1 MTRSL
6 FLATVFAAAV
16 SLFSGIALL
25 HADPAPM
32 AAVPDASKEKKPVY
46 ITVEQINVDG
56 ILPPPVADG
65 SDRQKAELAELHHIQ
80 DTRTPAQLD
89 QAIADDKQEDIF
101 VFASVLGAGFE
112 ASKLPATAELGK
124 QIRNDVGAVENYA
137 KGHFARLR
145 PWAVDPSLKGCPV
158 APNKPPKTS
167 YPSGHASS
175 GYSLGVV
182 LAAMIPARAPEL
194 LARARDYAE
203 NRLVCGVHYRSDIV
217 ASEVLATVTVREMMH
232 NEKFLAQ
239 MSAARTELQAAGFI
253 KP

>member
-1 MTRSL
+1 M
-6 FLATVFAAAV
+6 
-16 SLFSGIALL
+16 GIALL

-32 AAVPDASKEKKPVY
+32 AAVPDAPKDKKPVY
-46 ITVEQINVDG
+46 ITLEQINVDG

-65 SDRQKAELAELHHIQ
+65 SDRHKAELAELHHIQ
-80 DTRTPAQLD
+80 DARTPAQLE

-101 VFASVLGAGFE
+101 IFASVFGPGFE
-112 ASKLPATAELGK
+112 ASKLPQTAELGK
-124 QIRNDVGAVENYA
+124 QIRNDVGVAENYA

-145 PWAVDPSLKGCPV
+145 PWAVDPSIKGCPV

-182 LAAMIPARAPEL
+182 LATIVPARASEL
-194 LARARDYAE
+194 LARARDYGE
-203 NRLVCGVHYRSDIV
+203 NRLVCGVHYRSDIQ

-239 MSAARTELQAAGFI
+239 MSAARSELLAAGFI

>member
-6 FLATVFAAAV
+6 FHAAVLAAAF

-25 HADPAPM
+25 HADPASM
-32 AAVPDASKEKKPVY
+32 AAPPDAPKDKKPVY
-46 ITVEQINVDG
+46 VTVEQINVDG

-80 DTRTPAQLD
+80 DTRTPAELQ

-101 VFASVLGAGFE
+101 IFASVFGSGFE
-112 ASKLPATAELGK
+112 ASRFPQTAELGK
-124 QIRNDVGAVENYA
+124 QIRNDMSAVESYA

-145 PWAVDPSLKGCPV
+145 PWAIDPSIKGCPI
-158 APNKPPKTS
+158 APNKPPNTS

-175 GYSLGVV
+175 GFALAVV
-182 LAAMIPARAPEL
+182 LAAILPDRAADL

-203 NRLVCGVHYRSDIV
+203 HRLVCGVHYRSDIV

-232 NEKFLAQ
+232 NEKFLAL
-239 MSAARTELQAAGFI
+239 MTSARAELVLAGFS
-253 KP
+253 KK